1 MWLTSSH
8 LERLTSMRLLA
19 PLLVCAAL
27 GAADISIGQWNGM
40 LLVTAPA
47 GDGLSRLGGRLAQR
61 ITLDAREQSLTDTA
75 EFLRGVTGL
84 NIVVSPELLAQP
96 PAITLQ
102 LKDMALGHVFT
113 WISRTADVHIGY
125 VNEAVYISRQPM
137 AGASTTRL
145 YDVSDLGMPL
155 RHFPGPELSIPQPGG
170 TGSVIGVA
178 PESTSEG
185 RYDLEAIVS
194 LLNNVV
200 KNQK

>member
-1 MWLTSSH
+1 
-8 LERLTSMRLLA
+8 MRLLA

-47 GDGLSRLGGRLAQR
+47 GDGLDRLGGRLAQR
-61 ITLDAREQSLTDTA
+61 ITLEAREQSLTDTA
-75 EFLRGVTGL
+75 EFLRHATAL
-84 NIVVSPELLAQP
+84 DIVVTPELLAQP
-96 PAITLQ
+96 PSITLQ
-102 LKDMALGHVFT
+102 VKDMELGHLLT

-125 VNEAVYISRQPM
+125 VNEAVYISRRPV

-170 TGSVIGVA
+170 SGSLIASV
-178 PESTSEG
+178 PEPSTDG
-185 RYDLEAIVS
+185 RYDLDAIVP

>member
-1 MWLTSSH
+1 
-8 LERLTSMRLLA
+8 MRLLA

-27 GAADISIGQWNGM
+27 GAADVSIGQWNGM

-47 GDGLSRLGGRLAQR
+47 GDGLSQLGGRLAQR

-84 NIVVSPELLAQP
+84 NIVVGPELLAQP

-102 LKDMALGHVFT
+102 VKDMALGHVFT

-125 VNEAVYISRQPM
+125 VNEAVYISRQPV
-137 AGASTTRL
+137 AGAATTRL
-145 YDVSDLGMPL
+145 YDVSDLALPL
-155 RHFPGPELSIPQPGG
+155 RHFPGPELTIPQPGG
-170 TGSVIGVA
+170 TGSLISTP
-178 PESTSEG
+178 PEPTEEG
-185 RYDLEAIVS
+185 RYDLESIVS

-200 KNQK
+200 NKQK